1 MDIEKLKETLKANGI
16 DDETIAKIIAD
27 MEKKPEEGEK
37 PQEGDEPK
45 GDEPQGEGDPEK
57 GEPTPTPEDV
67 NPEDVPSENNEG
79 DPQGEGELPPDE
91 EVPPTPN
98 PEELPPEVPPEV
110 VPPTPEEPG
119 PEVPPVPPFDPTEL
133 LGKIDE
139 MGKSIEGLLARI
151 GSLED
156 ALKGAGV
163 LEKSDDENIG
173 FENQGLPGT
182 SSVGADSAMVS
193 ALAKLNNHR

>member
-1 MDIEKLKETLKANGI
+1 MDIEKLKESLKANGV
-16 DDETIAKIIAD
+16 DEETIAKVLAD
-27 MEKKPEEGEK
+27 LEEKPEGKDEENNEPQGEGKPEEGE
-37 PQEGDEPK
+37 
-45 GDEPQGEGDPEK
+45 
-57 GEPTPTPEDV
+57 PTP
-67 NPEDVPSENNEG
+67 NPDEVPPQDTPSENNEG
-79 DPQGEGELPPDE
+79 DPQEEGELPPDG

-98 PEELPPEVPPEV
+98 PEELPPEVPPQD
-110 VPPTPEEPG
+110 VPPTPEEPT

-133 LGKIDE
+133 IGKVDELGKT
-139 MGKSIEGLLARI
+139 IEGLLARI

-163 LEKSDDENIG
+163 LEKPDEENIG

-193 ALAKLNNHR
+193 ALNKLNNKR